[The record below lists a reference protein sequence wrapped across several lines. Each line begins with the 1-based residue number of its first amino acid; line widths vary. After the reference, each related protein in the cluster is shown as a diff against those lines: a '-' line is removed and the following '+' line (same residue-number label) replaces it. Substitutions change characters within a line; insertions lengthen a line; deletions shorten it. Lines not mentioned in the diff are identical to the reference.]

1 MAVLSDQLEV
11 FFRSRCTLI
20 IIVTPEEERALEEV
34 KLACKQSQPA
44 RRCLRWD
51 VGLGLRNASG
61 EGPAVEKDTKT
72 LFEEIRKSSGRD
84 VYVLHDMHDLWTNSF
99 QIKRLIRSV
108 AQDLRN
114 SMTTIVITT
123 PTNKIPPELEDEA
136 TIIDLSLPEES
147 QLDKL
152 LGQILAGIPEAKIA
166 TATRRRIVQAAVG
179 LTESQARRAFSEAL
193 VSDGKLSEESINFV
207 MSQKQQVIRQSDF
220 LEFFSSDETLDNVGG
235 FAVLK
240 DWLRER
246 EPAFSKSAAEY
257 GLPAPKGVVLL
268 GIPGTGKSLTAKMI
282 GGLWKMPLLRLD
294 VGAIFGQFLGQSEE
308 RLRKAI
314 KLAET
319 VAPCVLWID
328 ELEKALAQGGLDG
341 GTTTRVFGSL
351 LSWMQD
357 KKAPVFIV
365 ATANDVSRLPPEL
378 LRRGRFDE
386 IFFLDLP
393 NDSEKEEIVKV
404 HLRKRRRN
412 PSDFNVTRIAAS
424 CEDFVGAEIE
434 QAITDAMYS
443 AFNDN
448 QREFTTDDI
457 ISSAIRLVP
466 LARSQRERI
475 LELRSWLAEGRAL
488 SASAQ
493 PKKTRAGRLEINKTN

>member
-1 MAVLSDQLEV
+1 MATFADQLELL
-11 FFRSRCTLI
+11 FRSRCTLI
-20 IIVTPEEERALEEV
+20 IIVTPEEERALKEV
-34 KLACKQSQPA
+34 MLACNQSKQV

-51 VGLGLRNASG
+51 CGLGLRNASG
-61 EGPAVEKDTKT
+61 EGKPVEKDAKT
-72 LFEEIRKSSGRD
+72 LFEEIRASNGRD
-84 VYVLHDMHDLWTNSF
+84 VYVLHDMHDYWDNNY
-99 QIKRLIRSV
+99 QIKRAIRSL

-114 SMTTIVITT
+114 SRTTLVITT

-136 TIIDLSLPEES
+136 TVINLSLPEES
-147 QLDKL
+147 HLDKL
-152 LGQILAGIPEAKIA
+152 LGQILEALPDPKIGA
-166 TATRRRIVQAAVG
+166 PTRRRIVQAAVG
-179 LTESQARRAFSEAL
+179 LTESQARRAFSEAV
-193 VSDGKLSEESINFV
+193 VSDGVLSEDSIKFV

-240 DWLRER
+240 AWLRER
-246 EPAFSKSAAEY
+246 EPAFSKNAAEY

-294 VGAIFGQFLGQSEE
+294 VGAIFNQYLGQSEE
-308 RLRKAI
+308 RLRKATQ
-314 KLAET
+314 LAET
-319 VAPCVLWID
+319 IAPCVLWID
-328 ELEKALAQGGLDG
+328 EMEKALAQGGLDG
-341 GTTTRVFGSL
+341 GTATRVFGSL

-393 NDSEKEEIVKV
+393 NDSERAEIIKV
-404 HLRKRRRN
+404 HLKKRRRN
-412 PSDFNVTRIAAS
+412 PDLFNIVEIAEQ
-424 CEDFVGAEIE
+424 CEGFVGAEIE
-434 QAITDAMYS
+434 QAINDAMYA
-443 AFNDN
+443 AFSEK
-448 QREFTTDDI
+448 QREFTTQDI
-457 ISSAIRLVP
+457 LLAASRLVP
-466 LARSQRERI
+466 LAKSQRERI
-475 LELRSWLAEGRAL
+475 QELRDWLNEGRAL

-493 PKKTRAGRLEINKTN
+493 PELRRSGGLEIS

>member
-1 MAVLSDQLEV
+1 VAVLSDQLEV

-193 VSDGKLSEESINFV
+193 VRPIASRG
-207 MSQKQQVIRQSDF
+207 
-220 LEFFSSDETLDNVGG
+220 
-235 FAVLK
+235 
-240 DWLRER
+240 
-246 EPAFSKSAAEY
+246 
-257 GLPAPKGVVLL
+257 
-268 GIPGTGKSLTAKMI
+268 
-282 GGLWKMPLLRLD
+282 
-294 VGAIFGQFLGQSEE
+294 
-308 RLRKAI
+308 
-314 KLAET
+314 
-319 VAPCVLWID
+319 
-328 ELEKALAQGGLDG
+328 
-341 GTTTRVFGSL
+341 
-351 LSWMQD
+351 
-357 KKAPVFIV
+357 V
-365 ATANDVSRLPPEL
+365 ATRQVARTNP
-378 LRRGRFDE
+378 GR
-386 IFFLDLP
+386 
-393 NDSEKEEIVKV
+393 
-404 HLRKRRRN
+404 H
-412 PSDFNVTRIAAS
+412 T
-424 CEDFVGAEIE
+424 
-434 QAITDAMYS
+434 
-443 AFNDN
+443 
-448 QREFTTDDI
+448 
-457 ISSAIRLVP
+457 
-466 LARSQRERI
+466 
-475 LELRSWLAEGRAL
+475 
-488 SASAQ
+488 
-493 PKKTRAGRLEINKTN
+493 